1 MTKLEL
7 TKAVTSFVVTSGT
20 TKIVNGII
28 RNNTDPEKVTDTV
41 SIAAASVV
49 IGMMV
54 GDATK
59 KYTDEKIDEFAA
71 WYNKNV
77 KNR

>member
-1 MTKLEL
+1 MTKLEI

-28 RNNTDPEKVTDTV
+28 RNNTNPEKLTDTV
-41 SIAAASVV
+41 SIGAASVV
-49 IGMMV
+49 VGMMV

-59 KYTDEKIDEFAA
+59 KYTDEKIDEIAV
-71 WYNKNV
+71 WWNKNV